1 VEIAKSRVHPV
12 PPPGRDVVALGRMIK
27 QGWLQTRSFFQAGM
41 GVSEMMERLGVVI
54 WQLVTL
60 LDFETKYAFFNPEVS
75 ILALE

>member
-1 VEIAKSRVHPV
+1 MR
-12 PPPGRDVVALGRMIK
+12 
-27 QGWLQTRSFFQAGM
+27 
-41 GVSEMMERLGVVI
+41 VSEMMERLGVVI